1 MEESSS
7 RAEENVNSIGRDDIV
22 RCDKMFSSKCNE
34 AFVNLLK
41 YLQRNKEKDRG
52 QYAILWTEAL
62 PVRGGPLSL
71 GHRAALSHGDIL
83 LHQEVHYHLL
93 PLTRTRRVRGCLSLI

>member
-41 YLQRNKEKDRG
+41 YLQRNKDRG

-93 PLTRTRRVRGCLSLI
+93 PFTQRRSFSGCLSLL